1 MPDLNMIRASLQ
13 QMRPQLLPL
22 MDALFKGSPEEA
34 TERARRLRELEAIQN
49 RLKLII
55 RDLKS
60 AQHLQ
65 DARQS
70 TLANLPR
77 DARYP
82 AKQAIDQRQ
91 KDLGLVRKE
100 AEDLAEAVRDLFE
113 ANGFLSPTQKV
124 MKINELVENVAKAAE
139 NQHVLSELG
148 WAGGPVIT
156 NVHETSHIS
165 GIVPVILFIYLAI
178 QKLQKKSSDSKTSK
192 NETFKKR

>member
-22 MDALFKGSPEEA
+22 MDALFKGSPEES

-70 TLANLPR
+70 AIANLPR

-148 WAGGPVIT
+148 WAGGPAIT

>member
-22 MDALFKGSPEEA
+22 MDALFKGSPEES

-70 TLANLPR
+70 AIANLPR

-139 NQHVLSELG
+139 NQHVLSALG
-148 WAGGPVIT
+148 WAGGPAIT

-178 QKLQKKSSDSKTSK
+178 QKLQKKSSDSKTSR